1 MTQNKIY
8 IHGKHAVKE
17 ALLHIPQA
25 VNQIM
30 AMPDFDD
37 REILNLAKKE
47 DIPRNKFDPSNAPK
61 GHQGIMAQILL
72 SNLMRREKEYFEGV
86 EVTAD
91 TCFVILGE
99 LQDPHNVGAVI
110 RSAAAFGATAVL
122 IPEHNQAPLTGAV
135 VKVSA
140 GMAFRIPLV
149 TISNINNTIRD
160 LKKKGFWIY
169 GLEGESKSSIH
180 DEKFD
185 APTAIILGN
194 EAEGIREKTKELC
207 DVLLSIPMNPS
218 CESLNAAASAAVS
231 LYAWSAKH
239 PNVLV
244 SSPNR

>member
-1 MTQNKIY
+1 MPQNKISNKIY
-8 IHGKHAVKE
+8 CHGKHAVKE

-30 AMPDFDD
+30 ALPDFDD
-37 REILNLAKKE
+37 REILSLAQKE
-47 DIPRNKFDPSNAPK
+47 DIPRGKFDPSNAPK
-61 GHQGIMAQILL
+61 GHQGIMAQVLL
-72 SNLMRREKEYFEGV
+72 SQLLRSEKQFFENFI
-86 EVTAD
+86 VTPD

-122 IPEHNQAPLTGAV
+122 MPEHNQAPITGAV

-140 GMAFRIPLV
+140 GMAFRIPLI
-149 TISNINNTIRD
+149 TISNINNTVRD

-169 GLEGESKSSIH
+169 GLEGESKQSIH

-185 APTAIILGN
+185 APTAIIIGN

-218 CESLNAAASAAVS
+218 CESLNAAASTAIA
-231 LYAWSAKH
+231 LYAWSVKH
-239 PNVLV
+239 PNAL
-244 SSPNR
+244 